1 MRRSLVIVAGTAVV
15 ASLVAGCT
23 VAAQA
28 GTDTNPRLIPMTVD
42 GYHFVPDHVVVSQG
56 ETVRFVVTNPTD
68 MAHEVYIGTPAEQQD
83 DESVH
88 QSAAPM
94 DQAKV
99 TSHMGYGEYLA
110 AYSSIDFVYHFSGAQ
125 EVMIGCHLPGHWAKG
140 MKATITVATPGT

>member
-1 MRRSLVIVAGTAVV
+1 MRRSLAILAGAAMV
-15 ASLVAGCT
+15 ASLSAGCT
-23 VAAQA
+23 QVTQG
-28 GTDTNPRLIPMTVD
+28 GTTANPRLINLTVD
-42 GYHFVPDHVVVSQG
+42 GYRFVPDHVTVAEG

-68 MAHEVYIGTPAEQQD
+68 MAHEVYIGTPAEQQA

-99 TSHMGYGEYLA
+99 ASHMGYGEYLA
-110 AYSSIDFVYHFSGAQ
+110 AYSSIDFEYTFSGAQ

-140 MKATITVATPGT
+140 MKATITVNRS